1 MPPEQDR
8 QCEAIPPLTGVCLVH
23 VVDSHVD
30 ASIGYGISL
39 FGHLVLPN
47 WKLLAIY
54 ICGLTLPPYSYTV
67 TVGSK

>member
-23 VVDSHVD
+23 VVYSHVD

-39 FGHLVLPN
+39 FGHLVLPK
-47 WKLLAIY
+47 WEIIGDLL
-54 ICGLTLPPYSYTV
+54 SV
-67 TVGSK
+67 TFG